1 MTDDDKDLSFVLKM
15 ALRNALKLIPGLRK
29 QLGDKDED
37 IVVLKFLRELEVS
50 GFEIVRKPR
59 NAGFTLET
67 PGGDGT

>member
-50 GFEIVRKPR
+50 GYEIVRKPG